1 VDPNVL
7 QQMIDAGLVDD
18 RAGVLAQ
25 QMKRAQGLM
34 AAPGAQGMNVG
45 GTYVAASPLE
55 HLASAMSRIIGG
67 QRAKGIEQQMGD
79 LIGQKGAGRM
89 AYANA
94 GEAPAPMAPQGQVP
108 PLLARPPE
116 APPAWSS
123 PSFEPQSP
131 ATPVPALGARR
142 LSLGEGAALSGDPA
156 IMAAG
161 KARAGAEAQA
171 QEAGFKER
179 ELGLTGR
186 GLDLRA
192 TAQAD
197 ENKYRQ
203 GVLGE
208 TGRHNRREEEIAA
221 ERTRVAA
228 EGARIEAEA
237 KAKGMSAKA
246 ASDLREEFLKNQT
259 VKNTQLVAET
269 FRKIQGTSETG
280 PGDMSLIFAYM
291 KMLDPGST
299 VREGEYATAQQAGSV
314 PQNIIAAY
322 NRAIGGEKLAPDVR
336 KQFRDEAKRVVGA
349 QLSRYEDTA
358 KPYRR
363 LAELQGINPEDVVI
377 DMGLGGMLG
386 EPAAVAAGAAPA
398 AAPRKVATIEE
409 AMALPPGTRFI
420 DPNGTERVR

>member
-1 VDPNVL
+1 MSDPL
-7 QQMIDAGLVDD
+7 LEQMINAGLAPD
-18 RAGVLAQ
+18 RAEVLAQ

-45 GTYVAASPLE
+45 GTYVAASPIE
-55 HLASAMSRIIGG
+55 HLASAMSRIMGG
-67 QRAKGIEQQMGD
+67 RQANRIEQQMGD

-89 AYANA
+89 AWASA
-94 GEAPAPMAPQGQVP
+94 AEAPPPAMPSQVP
-108 PLLARPPE
+108 PMLARPPE
-116 APPAWSS
+116 APPAWSA

-131 ATPVPALGARR
+131 AAPPVPALGARR

-208 TGRHNRREEEIAA
+208 TARHNKAGEEIDSSKVRLLGDQH
-221 ERTRVAA
+221 RT
-228 EGARIEAEA
+228 EAD
-237 KAKGMSAKA
+237 AKA
-246 ASDLREEFLKNQT
+246 AGARAKAAEDLRNDFLKNPT
-259 VKNTQLVAET
+259 VKNTQTVSEAY
-269 FRKIQGTSETG
+269 RKIQSASETG
-280 PGDMSLIFAYM
+280 AGDMSLIFGYM
-291 KMLDPGST
+291 KLLDPNST
-299 VREGEYATAQQAGSV
+299 VREGEYATAQNAGSL

-322 NRAIGGEKLAPDVR
+322 NKIREGEKLHPEVR
-336 KQFRDEAKRVVGA
+336 KQFHDEAARVFKA
-349 QLSRYEDTA
+349 QVSQYEPLA
-358 KPYRR
+358 NEYRR
-363 LAELQGINPEDVVI
+363 LATQAGIDPGDVVL
-377 DMGLGGMLG
+377 DLGFGG
-386 EPAAVAAGAAPA
+386 TGGGTGGGPVRVQSKAE
-398 AAPRKVATIEE
+398 RD
-409 AMALPPGTRFI
+409 ALPAGTQYVGP
-420 DPNGTERVR
+420 DGQVYTKG